1 MQSEPPKGDPPKR
14 KRRWFQ
20 FSLRSLMIGVT
31 LLAVPLGY
39 VGWQAKIVRHRR
51 ELIRQVVAAGSY
63 VGFDFTLELE
73 DSIPW
78 LRRRLG
84 DEAIR
89 LFGLLGATGEKREE
103 ISAAFPE
110 ADVQIWLRPIEP
122 AYHLLLRLPAVEDNA
137 AMTGELWN
145 GDSTTSLGVVCRK
158 KGNANA
164 QNFSWSSRGDRFDCN
179 LANGQRSIH

>member
-1 MQSEPPKGDPPKR
+1 MEGEPPKADPPKR

-20 FSLRSLMIGVT
+20 FSLRTLMIVVT
-31 LLAVPLGY
+31 LLAVLCGY

-63 VGFDFTLELE
+63 VGFDFALELK

-78 LRRRLG
+78 LRRLLG
-84 DEAIR
+84 DEPIR
-89 LFGLLGATGEKREE
+89 LFGLLGATGDKREE

-110 ADVQIWLRPIEP
+110 ADVQLWLRPIEP

-137 AMTGELWN
+137 AMTGEL
-145 GDSTTSLGVVCRK
+145 
-158 KGNANA
+158 
-164 QNFSWSSRGDRFDCN
+164 
-179 LANGQRSIH
+179 RSADLCISMKLVRWLLEKATV